1 MIRLSLLH
9 TRIATLAI
17 LALFLASGTL
27 ALAPSATIWDSDPAY
42 QIAQQS
48 SVAESTG
55 DVSVPYVDK
64 HYGAADGIIDPYEYA
79 MNLTDAVTGVTVY
92 IEHNGSVVFLGL
104 SAPTSGWIGVA
115 WQNYTDSFTTA
126 GLNNSDILLGYAPG
140 TPHDDYWRTRDDDA
154 GSVHYLL
161 TDRNGTLIQDGFFP
175 NDEMNDPFHTMPS
188 LPMYRDMILAGGGM
202 RLGEVRH
209 FIIPAAVAYS
219 SDPSHHLYGLD
230 LEYEITLTR
239 IKRGGSERFL
249 NTTDPTD
256 SSQIVFSDR
265 YGSDTLQYLE
275 DSDQSR
281 VLAANASDDGEV
293 TQLEYIFPMTS
304 SDSDDISILNGT
316 GLVYPFVFMYSDTED
331 FGALPNHHTYWSS
344 PVMMQFEPN
353 AEPAIAVESP
363 APAASLAWVDTF
375 TVNATDNTF
384 VRTVKYRIDDDNW
397 TDMKY
402 NFLTELWDVRV
413 DVSEYDE
420 GPHTVWFNATDPS
433 GVSSMSSVDVTIAR
447 PYWPYLGMKIDVERL
462 YRTQPY
468 HLALVEDHYRITNNG
483 SSSIG
488 VFELYLPVEY
498 ASNFLFLTATDSDGN
513 EIEVSRLK
521 DQQNMMHWR
530 LYLFEPVGF
539 GETYRFTTYMQLHS
553 LDILVNMITKGYD
566 LTFLKYP
573 VVPYV
578 INEASFSLVLQTG
591 DSISTGLNLPDTTIE
606 NLAPMTIEEFST
618 SIDSFSPLIVAYRTT
633 VVTVNPWGWL
643 NYRETI
649 ELHNIGP
656 LDTPESKVTVI
667 LPAYSAG
674 VRISDR
680 VGILTQSQF
689 SLSGEWNV
697 SRSVD
702 IELQADRF
710 GEQLQPG
717 YSYEFNM
724 DYVIRINEYEELSEG
739 ATLLELPM
747 GSLEEILVLSHT
759 VDLLLPYT
767 VDTLH
772 VSGEYRLLFGV
783 FDTTI
788 RYQAHNVSVYNPL
801 EIQLLYRPS
810 PIVVLRPLGFALIFG
825 LIAVAYVA
833 YRGVQEVTL
842 TEEYEDEEDAG
853 VEKRQ
858 VGAPPSLLKEFANLY
873 SRKTALGMDLEKLEA
888 ARRRG
893 KVKKREFMIRERD
906 IKSQLEQIDS
916 KLPGLQD
923 DLGRYGTKY
932 RDMVSQIELQNEK
945 IEGAKAGLRQL
956 LLRKK
961 KQRISRVAF
970 EKSRQDYLKTIQKA
984 TTAIDRILLSIQE
997 EAGDF

>member
-1 MIRLSLLH
+1 VIRLSLLH
-9 TRIATLAI
+9 RRIATLAI

-27 ALAPSATIWDSDPAY
+27 ALAPSATTWDSDPAY

-79 MNLTDAVTGVTVY
+79 VNFTDAVTGVTAY

-115 WQNYTDSFTTA
+115 WQNYTDSFTSA

-140 TPHDDYWRTRDDDA
+140 TPHDDYWRTRDDDG
-154 GSVHYLL
+154 GSVHYVL

-175 NDEMNDPFHTMPS
+175 NDEMNDPFYTMPS
-188 LPMYRDMILAGGGM
+188 LPMYQAMILAGGGM

-209 FIIPAAVAYS
+209 FIIPAAEAYS
-219 SDPSHHLYGLD
+219 ADPSHNLYGLD

-239 IKRGGSERFL
+239 IKRGGSIKFF

-256 SSQIVFSDR
+256 SSEIVFSDR
-265 YGSDTLQYLE
+265 YGTDTLQHLE

-304 SDSDDISILNGT
+304 GDSDDISILNGT
-316 GLVYPFVFMYSDTED
+316 GLIYPFVFMYSDTED
-331 FGALPNHHTYWSS
+331 FGALPNPHTYWTS
-344 PVMMQFEPN
+344 PVMMQFESN
-353 AEPAIAVESP
+353 SEPAIAVESP
-363 APAASLAWVDTF
+363 APAASLTWVDTF

-402 NFLTELWDVRV
+402 DFLSDLWDLRV
-413 DVSEYDE
+413 DVTEYDE
-420 GPHTVWFNATDPS
+420 GAHTVWFNATDPS
-433 GVSSMSSVDVTIAR
+433 GISSVSYVDVTVAR
-447 PYWPYLGMKIDVERL
+447 PYSPYLGMKVDVERL
-462 YRTQPY
+462 YRTEPY
-468 HLALVEDHYRITNNG
+468 HIALVEDHYTITNNG

-498 ASNFLFLTATDSDGN
+498 ASNFLSLTATDSDGH
-513 EIEVSRLK
+513 EVEVSRLE
-521 DQQNMMHWR
+521 DQQDMMHWR
-530 LYLFEPVGF
+530 LHLFEPVGF
-539 GETYRFTTYMQLHS
+539 GETYVFTTRMQVHS
-553 LDILVNMITKGYD
+553 LDVLVNMYTKGYD
-566 LTFLKYP
+566 LTFLKFP

-578 INEASFSLVLQTG
+578 INEASFRLILQTG
-591 DSISTGLNLPDTTIE
+591 DTLGPGLYLPDTTME
-606 NLAPMTIEEFST
+606 NLAPMTVEEFST
-618 SIDSFSPLIVAYRTT
+618 SIDSFSPFIVAHRTT
-633 VVTVNPWGWL
+633 VVTVDPWGWL
-643 NYRETI
+643 SYRETI

-656 LDTPESKVTVI
+656 LETPEDKVTVI

-689 SLSGEWNV
+689 SLSGDWNAT
-697 SRSVD
+697 RSVVID
-702 IELQADRF
+702 LQADRF

-724 DYVIRINEYEELSEG
+724 DYVVRINDYEELAED
-739 ATLLELPM
+739 ATLLEPPM
-747 GSLEEILVLSHT
+747 GSLEAILVLSHT
-759 VDLLLPYT
+759 VDLVLPYT
-767 VDTLH
+767 VDTIEA
-772 VSGEYRLLFGV
+772 SGDYRLLFGV

-788 RYQAHNVSVYNPL
+788 RYQAHNVSDYNPL

-825 LIAVAYVA
+825 LIAMAYVA
-833 YRGVQEVTL
+833 YRGVQEVTGI
-842 TEEYEDEEDAG
+842 EEFEDAEDTRA
-853 VEKRQ
+853 EKRQ
-858 VGAPPSLLKEFANLY
+858 VGAPPNLLREFANLY

-916 KLPGLQD
+916 KLPALQD
-923 DLGRYGTKY
+923 DLSGYGTKY

-984 TTAIDRILLSIQE
+984 TTSIDRILLSIQE
-997 EAGDF
+997 EAGEF

>member
-1 MIRLSLLH
+1 MSLLH
-9 TRIATLAI
+9 RRIATMTI

-27 ALAPSATIWDSDPAY
+27 ALAPSATTWNSDPPY
-42 QIAQQS
+42 QVTQQS
-48 SVAESTG
+48 SVAESAV

-64 HYGAADGIIDPYEYA
+64 HYGAADGIIDPAEYA
-79 MNLTDAVTGVTVY
+79 VNFTDEVTGVTAY
-92 IEHNGSVVFLGL
+92 IEHNGSAVFLGL

-115 WQNYTDSFTTA
+115 WQNYTDSFTSA

-140 TPHDDYWRTRDDDA
+140 TPHRDYWRAKADDA
-154 GSVHYLL
+154 GSVHYVL
-161 TDRNGTLIQDGFFP
+161 TDRNGTLIQDDFFP
-175 NDEMNDPFHTMPS
+175 NDQMNDPFYAMPA
-188 LPMYRDMILAGGGM
+188 LQLYQAWILAGGGM

-209 FIIPAAVAYS
+209 FIIPAAYAYS
-219 SDPSHHLYGLD
+219 SDPSHALYGLD

-239 IKRGGSERFL
+239 LMRGGTTRFL

-256 SSQIVFSDR
+256 SSRVVLSDR
-265 YGSDTLQYLE
+265 HGTNTLQHLE

-281 VLAANASDDGEV
+281 VLEANATDDGEV
-293 TQLEYIFPMTS
+293 TQLEYIIQMTS
-304 SDSDDISILNGT
+304 GDSDDVSLLNGT
-316 GLVYPFVFMYSDTED
+316 GLVYPFVFMYSNTED
-331 FGALPNHHTYWSS
+331 FRTLPNQRTYWTT
-344 PVMMQFEPN
+344 PVMIQFEPN
-353 AEPAIAVESP
+353 AEPTIAVESP
-363 APAASLAWVDTF
+363 APGASLAWVDTF

-384 VRTVKYRIDDDNW
+384 VRSVKYRIDNDNW

-402 NFLTELWDVRV
+402 DFLSELWDLRV
-413 DVSEYDE
+413 DVTEYDE

-433 GVSSMSSVDVTIAR
+433 GTDSVSSVDITISR
-447 PYWPYLGMKIDVERL
+447 PFSPYLGMKVDVQRL

-468 HLALVEDHYRITNNG
+468 HVAQVEDRYTITNNG

-488 VFELYLPVEY
+488 VFQLYLPAEY
-498 ASNFLFLTATDSDGN
+498 ASNFLSLTATDSDGN
-513 EIEVSRLK
+513 EVAVIRLEDK
-521 DQQNMMHWR
+521 RDMLVWR
-530 LYLFEPVGF
+530 LHLFKPVGF
-539 GETYRFTTYMQLHS
+539 GETYTFTTYMQVHS
-553 LDILVNMITKGYD
+553 LDILVDIYTKGYE
-566 LTFLKYP
+566 LTFLKFP

-578 INEASFSLVLQTG
+578 INEAQFRLILQTG
-591 DSISTGLNLPDTTIE
+591 DSLTAGFNLPDTTME
-606 NLAPMTIEEFST
+606 NLAPMTEERFT
-618 SIDSFSPLIVAYRTT
+618 TYIDSFSPYIVAYRTT

-643 NYRETI
+643 SYRETI
-649 ELHNIGP
+649 ELRNIGP
-656 LDTPESKVTVI
+656 LDTPEGEVTVI

-689 SLSGEWNV
+689 SLSGEWNTT
-697 SRSVD
+697 RSVD
-702 IELQADRF
+702 IDLQADRF

-717 YSYEFNM
+717 YSYKFNI
-724 DYVIRINEYEELSEG
+724 DYVVRINEYEHSAEG
-739 ATLLELPM
+739 ATLLEPPM
-747 GSLEEILVLSHT
+747 GSLEQILVLSHT
-759 VDLLLPYT
+759 VDLVLPYT
-767 VDTLH
+767 LDTLEA
-772 VSGEYRLLFGV
+772 SGNYRLLFGV

-788 RYQAHNVSVYNPL
+788 RYRAHNVSDHNPI

-825 LIAVAYVA
+825 LIAMAYVA
-833 YRGVQEVTL
+833 YRGFQEVSV
-842 TEEYEDEEDAG
+842 TEEYEDEEDLR

-858 VGAPPSLLKEFANLY
+858 VGAPPSLLREFANLY

-906 IKSQLEQIDS
+906 IKSQIEQIDS
-916 KLPGLQD
+916 KLPSLQD
-923 DLGRYGTKY
+923 DLGGYGSRY

-997 EAGDF
+997 EAGEF